1 MFNILKKQRKNRS
14 VVVIGLDGLPYTL
27 LVDYMERGIM
37 PEFSQLCKDGKL
49 FRMKSTLPEVSSVAW
64 SSFMTGKNPG
74 EHSIFG
80 FMEIDRQSYEYLFPN
95 FHSLK
100 EQPVWEKEDIKTV
113 ALNIPQTYP
122 ARQMNGIMVS
132 GFVAIDL
139 KKATYPERVFNY
151 LNGIGYRI
159 DINAKLATEDP
170 EAFFQD
176 LFDTFEKRKKAIE
189 YLYDNED
196 WQLFIGTI
204 TETDRLHHFFF
215 DSAREGEYFY
225 IFEKYYRELD
235 SFIGTMARKA
245 MKDGAVFL
253 TCSDHGFTPIKTE
266 VYLNRWLMEKGY
278 LKLDASVG
286 LKGITSDTKAFCL
299 DPSRIYIHMEGI
311 YKRGSVKQSDYKGLV
326 EELKEKFSE
335 ISFEGQKV
343 VKDVYLKE
351 EIFHGNYRDNGP
363 DIYLLPNYG
372 FDLKGSTTRDHIFGK
387 THFRGMHTY
396 DDAHLFISTSVSVD
410 SKDIKIENVAGVIAQ
425 YLL

>member
-1 MFNILKKQRKNRS
+1 MFNILKKRRKDKS
-14 VVVIGLDGLPYTL
+14 VVVIGLDGVPYTL

-37 PEFSQLCKDGKL
+37 PEFSQLCRNGKL
-49 FRMKSTLPEVSSVAW
+49 YRMKSTLPEVSSVAW

-74 EHSIFG
+74 EHGIFG
-80 FMEIDRQSYEYLFPN
+80 FMEIDRQSYEYIFPN
-95 FHSLK
+95 FNSLK
-100 EQPVWEKEDIKTV
+100 EQTVWEREDRKTV
-113 ALNIPQTYP
+113 AFNIPQTYP

-151 LNGIGYRI
+151 LNGMGYRI
-159 DINAKLATEDP
+159 DVNAKLATENP
-170 EAFFQD
+170 EAFFKD
-176 LFDTFEKRKKAIE
+176 LFDTFEKRKRAIE

-204 TETDRLHHFFF
+204 TETDRLHHFFY
-215 DSAREGEYFY
+215 DSAREGKYFD

-235 SFIGTMARKA
+235 SFIGVMAKKA
-245 MKDGAVFL
+245 AKDGAVFL

-266 VYLNRWLMEKGY
+266 VYLNKWLTENDY
-278 LKLDASVG
+278 LKLDNIEG

-299 DPSRIYIHMEGI
+299 DPSRIYIHLEGK
-311 YKRGSVKQSDYKGLV
+311 YKRGAVNQSDYKGLV

-343 VKDVYLKE
+343 IKNVYLKE
-351 EIFHGNYRDNGP
+351 EIFRGNYGDNGP
-363 DIYLLPNYG
+363 DLYLLPHYG
-372 FDLKGSTTRDHIFGK
+372 FDLKGSTNKDHIFGK

-396 DDAHLFISTSVSVD
+396 DDAHLFTSVPVD
-410 SKDIKIENVAGVIAQ
+410 SEDIKIENVAWIITQ
-425 YLL
+425 HLK